1 MNFFQYIKSKEFLSN
16 LLAVFALSLL
26 FLFVLGR
33 GLKAYTNHNERIA
46 VPNLEKLSVEEA
58 EKVLAEQELTYVVI
72 DSSNFNPDYPPK
84 SIIEQDPEAGS
95 YVKHKRKIYLTLN
108 PSDYMKVQIPNVID
122 ETKRQVVTRLRSSGF
137 MIGKERFIPDLGKN
151 VVRMLE
157 YQGREIKPGE
167 YLPKNSILDLVLGDG
182 LEELDSLAKTD
193 TINNAGEF

>member
-1 MNFFQYIKSKEFLSN
+1 MNFIQYIKSKEFLSN

-33 GLKAYTNHNERIA
+33 GLKAYTNHNERIS

-58 EKVLAEQELTYVVI
+58 EKVLAEQELAYVVI

-84 SIIEQDPEAGS
+84 SVIEQDPEAGS

-108 PSDYMKVQIPNVID
+108 PSDYMKVQIPNVLD

-137 MIGKERFIPDLGKN
+137 VIGKERFIPDLGKD

-157 YQGREIKPGE
+157 HKGREIKPGE
-167 YLPKNSILDLVLGDG
+167 YLPKNAVLDLVLGDG
-182 LEELDSLAKTD
+182 LEELDSIARID
-193 TINNAGEF
+193 TVDNVGEF

>member
-33 GLKAYTNHNERIA
+33 GLKAYTNHNERIS
-46 VPNLEKLSVEEA
+46 VPNLEKLSVEDA
-58 EKVLAEQELTYVVI
+58 EKVLADQELTYVVI

-84 SIIEQDPEAGS
+84 SVIEQDPEAGS

-108 PSDYMKVQIPNVID
+108 PSDFMKVQIPNVID

-137 MIGKERFIPDLGKN
+137 VIGKERFIPDLGKD

-182 LEELDSLAKTD
+182 LEELDSVAKTD
-193 TINNAGEF
+193 TLDNVGEF

>member
-108 PSDYMKVQIPNVID
+108 PSDYMKVQIRNVID

>member
-16 LLAVFALSLL
+16 LLAVFALSIL

-182 LEELDSLAKTD
+182 LEELDSLARTD
-193 TINNAGEF
+193 TINNAVEF

>member
-16 LLAVFALSLL
+16 FLAVFALSLL

-193 TINNAGEF
+193 TINNAGEL

>member
-16 LLAVFALSLL
+16 LLAVFALLLL
-26 FLFVLGR
+26 FIFVLGR
-33 GLKAYTNHNERIA
+33 GLKAYTNHNERIS

-58 EKVLAEQELTYVVI
+58 EKVLAEQELAFVVI

-84 SIIEQDPEAGS
+84 SVIEQDPEAGS

-182 LEELDSLAKTD
+182 LEELDSLARTD

>member
-84 SIIEQDPEAGS
+84 SIIEVEDFRYAVSQLAQTTMRNSVGERTLDELLQKRNEIAEFIKSDSKDIDQD
-95 YVKHKRKIYLTLN
+95 
-108 PSDYMKVQIPNVID
+108 
-122 ETKRQVVTRLRSSGF
+122 
-137 MIGKERFIPDLGKN
+137 
-151 VVRMLE
+151 
-157 YQGREIKPGE
+157 
-167 YLPKNSILDLVLGDG
+167 
-182 LEELDSLAKTD
+182 
-193 TINNAGEF
+193 INNLDNDSSVITEESS

>member
-193 TINNAGEF
+193 TINNAGEL